1 MKQRVSYLKK
11 VEPEN
16 YWPSFAD
23 VMSTMVLIMLFLVLI
38 VFIKNIIISIN
49 LDEQEATNIA
59 TGAQLEATRN
69 DLAAKEL
76 TLQETQLDLE
86 TKQTILIMLEEELA
100 AKEISL
106 SLLENELAAKQ
117 AALELSEEEATNLQ
131 NLILI
136 LAEQQAAL
144 EAQKKDLLELIAL
157 NTIELDSMREQL
169 QKVAVMQVDIF
180 EKVKRSIDEAL
191 GPGQVTIGDN
201 GNLMITEGILF
212 DQGKS
217 DLKQSSYALIE
228 KLAKA
233 FEEVLKDSGENIEAI
248 MIEGHASSEGDFD
261 VNQKLST
268 DRANAVLLELFKWNS
283 KLGTKQYARY
293 FGAVG
298 YSNSR
303 LLVDDIKY
311 PHKAAQNRR
320 IEFSIVVREENVGQI
335 IQEYLDSIDKK
346 K

>member
-1 MKQRVSYLKK
+1 LKQRVSYLKK

-76 TLQETQLDLE
+76 ALQETQLDLE

-157 NTIELDSMREQL
+157 NTIELESMREQL
-169 QKVAVMQVDIF
+169 QKVAVMQVEIF
-180 EKVKRSIDEAL
+180 EKVKKSIDEAL
-191 GPGQVTIGDN
+191 GTGYVTIGDD
-201 GNLMITEGILF
+201 GNLQINASLLF
-212 DQGKS
+212 KS
-217 DLKQSSYALIE
+217 DSYEIAATAYPLLN
-228 KLAKA
+228 KLAIA
-233 FEEVLKDSGENIEAI
+233 FEDILKDSGKNIESI
-248 MIEGHASSEGDFD
+248 MIEGHASTDGTYEK
-261 VNQKLST
+261 NQVLST
-268 DRANAVLLELFKWNS
+268 NRANAVLLYLFDSNK
-283 KLGTKQYARY
+283 KLETTYANY

-298 YSNSR
+298 YSESR
-303 LLVDDIKY
+303 PIIKNDY
-311 PHKAAQNRR
+311 TEALRAKNRR

>member
-1 MKQRVSYLKK
+1 
-11 VEPEN
+11 
-16 YWPSFAD
+16 
-23 VMSTMVLIMLFLVLI
+23 MSTMVLIMLFLVLI

-76 TLQETQLDLE
+76 ALQETQLDLE

-144 EAQKKDLLELIAL
+144 EAQKKELLELIAL

-169 QKVAVMQVDIF
+169 QKVAVMQVEIF
-180 EKVKRSIDEAL
+180 EKVKKSIDESL
-191 GPGQVTIGDN
+191 GTGYVTIGDE
-201 GNLMITEGILF
+201 GNLQINATLLF
-212 DQGKS
+212 KVDS
-217 DLKQSSYALIE
+217 AEIAVSAYPLLD
-228 KLAKA
+228 KLAIA
-233 FEEVLKDSGENIEAI
+233 FGDILKDSGKYIESI
-248 MIEGHASSEGDFD
+248 MIEGHASTEGKYSDNL
-261 VNQKLST
+261 VLST
-268 DRANAVLLELFKWNS
+268 NRANAVLLYLFDSNK
-283 KLGTKQYARY
+283 KLETTYADY

-298 YSNSR
+298 YSESR
-303 LLVDDIKY
+303 PIIKNDY
-311 PHKAAQNRR
+311 TEALRAKNRR

>member
-11 VEPEN
+11 TEAEN

-23 VMSTMVLIMLFLVLI
+23 VMSTMVLVMLFLVLI

-59 TGAQLEATRN
+59 TGAQLESTRN

-76 TLQETQLDLE
+76 ALQETQLDLE
-86 TKQTILIMLEEELA
+86 TKQTILVMLENELA

-106 SLLENELAAKQ
+106 SLLENELVAKQ
-117 AALELSEEEATNLQ
+117 AALELSEEEAANLE

-144 EAQKKDLLELIAL
+144 EAQKQELLSLIAL
-157 NTIELDSMREQL
+157 NTIELESMREQL

-180 EKVKRSIDEAL
+180 EKVKKSIDEAL
-191 GPGQVTIGDN
+191 GEGYVTIGDE
-201 GNLMITEGILF
+201 GNLQINASLLF
-212 DQGKS
+212 QVDSS
-217 DLKQSSYALIE
+217 DISPSAYPLLDKLSS
-228 KLAKA
+228 A
-233 FEEVLKDSGENIEAI
+233 FEDILKDSGQYIESI
-248 MIEGHASSEGDFD
+248 MVEGHASSDGTYKK
-261 VNQKLST
+261 NQLLST
-268 DRANAVLLELFKWNS
+268 DRANSVLLYLFDSNP
-283 KLGTKQYARY
+283 KLETQYSSY

-298 YSNSR
+298 YSESR
-303 LLVDDIKY
+303 PLVENDYTETLRAK
-311 PHKAAQNRR
+311 NRR

-335 IQEYLDSIDKK
+335 IQEYLDSLDDAS
-346 K
+346 

>member
-1 MKQRVSYLKK
+1 
-11 VEPEN
+11 
-16 YWPSFAD
+16 
-23 VMSTMVLIMLFLVLI
+23 MSTMVLIMLFLVLI

-76 TLQETQLDLE
+76 ALQETQLDLE

-144 EAQKKDLLELIAL
+144 ETQKKELLELIAL

-169 QKVAVMQVDIF
+169 QKVAVMQVEIF
-180 EKVKRSIDEAL
+180 EKVKKSIDEAL
-191 GPGQVTIGDN
+191 GTGYVTIGDD
-201 GNLMITEGILF
+201 GNLQINASLLF
-212 DQGKS
+212 KS
-217 DLKQSSYALIE
+217 DSYEIAATAYPLLN
-228 KLAKA
+228 KLAIA
-233 FEEVLKDSGENIEAI
+233 FEDILKDSGKNIESI
-248 MIEGHASSEGDFD
+248 MIEGHASTDGTYEK
-261 VNQKLST
+261 NQVLST
-268 DRANAVLLELFKWNS
+268 NRANAVLLYLFDSNK
-283 KLGTKQYARY
+283 KLETTYANY

-298 YSNSR
+298 YSESR
-303 LLVDDIKY
+303 PIIKNDY
-311 PHKAAQNRR
+311 TEALRAKNRR